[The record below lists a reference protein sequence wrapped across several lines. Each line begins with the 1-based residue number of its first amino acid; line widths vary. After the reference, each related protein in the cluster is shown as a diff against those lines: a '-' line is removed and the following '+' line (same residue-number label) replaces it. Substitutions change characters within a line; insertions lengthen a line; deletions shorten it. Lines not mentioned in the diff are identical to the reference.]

1 MRPRIPRV
9 IVVAILLLLPG
20 SLRSQGTSG
29 AAVEGTARSADS
41 AGLAVVA
48 SVVVTNAA
56 TGQRFRLATD
66 ADGRFALENVP
77 PGGPYTIEV
86 RAPGYAPARA
96 EGIVLA
102 LGQRYRV
109 VVPLTPAAVQLGEV
123 TVRATADPI
132 LHAGRT
138 GPAHIVSDSAVRRL
152 PLLTRDFVS
161 LLQTAPEV
169 SGTSV
174 AGVNNRYNSI
184 LIDGGADNDFFGL
197 SRGTGAPGGQVA
209 VRSLPLDAVQEFD
222 VIVAPFDV
230 RQGNFQGGQINAV
243 TRSGGN
249 TVHGSVFGFYQNQ
262 ALVGHDTTGA
272 AVSKFATYQYGA
284 SLSGPIVRDRVHFFV
299 SGELNHRAAPFSG
312 PTIAPG
318 SAVGISLDSVTRFV
332 TLLRGYGLDPGS
344 FGAYT
349 TRDFGGNLFAK
360 LSASTGG
367 AGLLETSLN
376 YAHGEIADTLAPPR
390 TVGGDYRLTSAGFAP
405 TSNQWSTRVRWT
417 TVAGGRVSNEL
428 IGAYLHVEE
437 PRTPAVIAPAVFVS
451 NVGDPGFAGARLI
464 AGSDPGSQRLAL
476 TQRSFELTDNATVGF
491 GAHLVTVGAHA
502 EFLQFD
508 FASFATSIGQYQ
520 FLNLDSLAAGRP
532 FRFTRNIALRPG
544 GPVANFGANEYAL
557 YAQDQW
563 RVTDR
568 LVLTG
573 GLRLDLPTF
582 PDHPVTNDSL
592 VSSPF
597 AINTA
602 NFVQTTVLWS
612 PRVGFNWTPRDGTE
626 LRGGAGLFSG
636 RVPYTWLS
644 FAFSNTGNDAAL
656 ITCNGAAAPSFVP
669 DPANQPSA
677 CVGTTPKPLSAIT
690 YFDRNFQLPQTVKLA
705 LGADQR
711 LPWGVVGSIDGLYQI
726 GLHELY
732 IVDDNLKGPIGALPG
747 EGGRIMYGTIA
758 ASSSNG
764 ALPTVTPSK
773 VSPGFGPI
781 LRNTSRNGD
790 RSFTLTVQGQKRFSN
805 GVEFATSYSYTYA
818 QDRLSLRD
826 AQTVS
831 NYGFVPLEGTL
842 ADRTLGTSVFATPH
856 KVTVSGT
863 ANLPYGL
870 AVSLVYV
877 GQSGLPY
884 TYVVNGD
891 ANGDG
896 VGNLVAPF
904 DRQQSDPVYVPR
916 GPADISLVR
925 DSTTSGSNTVL
936 VADPAAAGALQ
947 RFISQQDC
955 LNTARGEILPRN
967 RCRNPWQNLLNAR
980 VAKDIGLTGAHTVS
994 LTLDVFNVL
1003 RLLSSNWGL
1012 VRQTGTFAGAGTE
1025 NVPLLKLRGQDA
1037 VLGRNLYQLTLP
1049 ARDAINVDASRWR
1062 LQFGVRYGF

>member
-1 MRPRIPRV
+1 V
-9 IVVAILLLLPG
+9 HG
-20 SLRSQGTSG
+20 
-29 AAVEGTARSADS
+29 ADS
-41 AGLAVVA
+41 AGPAVVA
-48 SVVVTNAA
+48 SVVVTNEAS
-56 TGQRFRLATD
+56 GQRFRLATD
-66 ADGRFALENVP
+66 ADGRFTVENVP

-86 RAPGYAPARA
+86 HAPGYAPARA

-102 LGQRYRV
+102 LGQRYRF
-109 VVPLTPAAVQLGEV
+109 VVPLAPAAVQLGEV

-132 LHAGRT
+132 LHEGRT
-138 GPAHIVSDSAVRRL
+138 GPAHIVSDSAARRL

-249 TVHGSVFGFYQNQ
+249 TVHGSLFGFYQNQ

-284 SLSGPIVRDRVHFFV
+284 SLGGPIVRDRVHVFV
-299 SGELNHRAAPFSG
+299 SGELNHRAAPFTG

-332 TLLRGYGLDPGS
+332 NLLQGYGLDPGS

-349 TRDFGGNLFAK
+349 TEDLGGNLFAK

-428 IGAYLHVEE
+428 IGAYLHVDE

-502 EFLQFD
+502 ELLQFD

-544 GPVANFGANEYAL
+544 GPVANFGANEYAV

-563 RVTDR
+563 RVTGR

-582 PDHPVTNDSL
+582 PDRPVTNDSL
-592 VSSPF
+592 ERSPF
-597 AINTA
+597 AINTED
-602 NFVQTTVLWS
+602 FVQTTVLWS
-612 PRVGFNWTPRDGTE
+612 PRVGFNWTPRAGTE
-626 LRGGAGLFSG
+626 LRGGAGLFTG

-656 ITCNGAAAPSFVP
+656 ITCNGAAAPNFVP
-669 DPANQPSA
+669 DAAKQPSA
-677 CVGTTPKPLSAIT
+677 CVGATSKPLSAIT

-711 LPWGVVGSIDGLYQI
+711 LPWGIVGSIDGLYQI

-732 IVDDNLKGPIGALPG
+732 IVDDNLKGPVGALAG
-747 EGGRIMYGTIA
+747 EAGRVMYGTIA
-758 ASSSNG
+758 ASSANG
-764 ALPTVTPSK
+764 ALPAVTPSK
-773 VSPGFGPI
+773 VSSGFGPI

-790 RSFTLTVQGQKRFSN
+790 RSFTLTVQGQKRFSS
-805 GVEFATSYSYTYA
+805 GIEFATSYSYTYA

-870 AVSLVYV
+870 AASLIYV

-891 ANGDG
+891 ANADG

-904 DRQQSDPVYVPR
+904 DRQQSDPIYVPR
-916 GPADISLVR
+916 GPTDISLVR
-925 DSTTSGSNTVL
+925 DSTTTGSSTAL
-936 VADPAAAGALQ
+936 VADPAAAAALEG
-947 RFISQQDC
+947 FIARQDC
-955 LNTARGEILPRN
+955 LDQSRGEILPRN

-980 VAKDIGLTGAHTVS
+980 VAKDIGLTGAHTLQ
-994 LTLDVFNVL
+994 LTLDVFNL
-1003 RLLSSNWGL
+1003 LHLLSGNWGL
-1012 VRQTGTFAGAGTE
+1012 VRQTGSFAGAGTE
-1025 NVPLLKLRGQDA
+1025 NVPLLKLRGQNA
-1037 VLGRNLYQLTLP
+1037 ALGRNLYQLTLP

-1062 LQFGVRYGF
+1062 LQLGARYAF